1 MFLWKAKGR
10 NCSKCQKSIPVERL
24 VSDVVTCG
32 AIRNQSESLGSDL
45 ASLGMIV
52 KLIQFLIVSLIIWMV
67 PWSEAGLLQTIATPR
82 VSVSHE
88 ARSIQPGE
96 VVELV
101 VSVTQPVASVEATAF
116 EQSILLYPS
125 SGQMVWRGLI
135 GVDLDVE
142 VREHLVSVTVITADE
157 SPVHVRYPL
166 TVIPKQFATRQLT
179 VAPQYVNPTPEA
191 LARIQQETARTTTIF
206 ETQTPQRVWRGSF
219 LAPVPGKAT
228 SSFGRRSVF
237 NGQPRSPHSGAD
249 FRAIEGTP
257 VTAPN
262 KGRVVLRSDLYFS
275 GNCVILDHGLGL
287 YSFFAHLS
295 GFAVA
300 EGDLVDA
307 GDVVGYVGATGRVTG
322 PHLHW
327 TVRLNT
333 ARVDPLSLMEV
344 LFDDSATY

>member
-1 MFLWKAKGR
+1 M
-10 NCSKCQKSIPVERL
+10 
-24 VSDVVTCG
+24 T
-32 AIRNQSESLGSDL
+32 
-45 ASLGMIV
+45 V
-52 KLIQFLIVSLIIWMV
+52 KLIQLLFVSIISGMA
-67 PWSEAGLLQTIATPR
+67 PWSEAGLLQAVSTPR
-82 VSVSHE
+82 VSVSHQ

-101 VSVTQPVASVEATAF
+101 VSATRSVVSVEATAF
-116 EQSILLYPS
+116 DQSILLYPS

-142 VREHLVSVTVITADE
+142 VREHFVSVTVITADDA
-157 SPVHVRYPL
+157 PMHVRYPL
-166 TVIPKQFATRQLT
+166 TVVPKQFATRQLT

-191 LARIQQETARTTTIF
+191 LARIQQEAARTTTIF
-206 ETQTPQRVWRGSF
+206 ETQTPQRFWRGSF

-262 KGRVVLRSDLYFS
+262 RGRVVLQSDLYFS

-295 GFAVA
+295 GFSVA

-307 GDVVGYVGATGRVTG
+307 GDVVGYVGATGSVTG

-344 LFDDSATY
+344 LFDDSTTY

>member
-1 MFLWKAKGR
+1 MLEEHSGR
-10 NCSKCQKSIPVERL
+10 TTCQRC
-24 VSDVVTCG
+24 VTCG
-32 AIRNQSESLGSDL
+32 AIRNQS
-45 ASLGMIV
+45 GMTV
-52 KLIQFLIVSLIIWMV
+52 KLIQLLFVSIISGMA
-67 PWSEAGLLQTIATPR
+67 PWSEAGLSQAVSTPR
-82 VSVSHE
+82 VSVSHQ

-101 VSVTQPVASVEATAF
+101 VSATRSVVSVQATAF
-116 EQSILLYPS
+116 DQSILLYPS
-125 SGQMVWRGLI
+125 FDQMVWRGLI

-142 VREHLVSVTVITADE
+142 VREHFVSVTVITTDDA
-157 SPVHVRYPL
+157 PMHVRYPL
-166 TVIPKQFATRQLT
+166 TVVPKQFATRQLT
-179 VAPQYVNPTPEA
+179 VAPQYVNPAPEA
-191 LARIQQETARTTTIF
+191 LARIQQEAARTTTIF
-206 ETQTPQRVWRGSF
+206 ETQTPQRFWRGSF

-262 KGRVVLRSDLYFS
+262 RGRVVLRSDLYFS

-344 LFDDSATY
+344 LFDDSTTY

>member
-1 MFLWKAKGR
+1 M
-10 NCSKCQKSIPVERL
+10 
-24 VSDVVTCG
+24 T
-32 AIRNQSESLGSDL
+32 
-45 ASLGMIV
+45 V
-52 KLIQFLIVSLIIWMV
+52 KLIQLLFVSIISGMA
-67 PWSEAGLLQTIATPR
+67 PWSEAGLSQAVSTPR
-82 VSVSHE
+82 VSVSHQ

-101 VSVTQPVASVEATAF
+101 VSATRSVVSVQATAF
-116 EQSILLYPS
+116 DQSILLYPS
-125 SGQMVWRGLI
+125 FDQMVWRGLI

-142 VREHLVSVTVITADE
+142 VREHFVSVTVITTDDA
-157 SPVHVRYPL
+157 PMHVRYPL
-166 TVIPKQFATRQLT
+166 TVVPKQFATRQLT

-191 LARIQQETARTTTIF
+191 LARIQQEAARTTTIF
-206 ETQTPQRVWRGSF
+206 ETQTPQRFWRGSF

-262 KGRVVLRSDLYFS
+262 RGRVVLRSDLYFS

-344 LFDDSATY
+344 LFDDSTTY

>member
-1 MFLWKAKGR
+1 M
-10 NCSKCQKSIPVERL
+10 
-24 VSDVVTCG
+24 T
-32 AIRNQSESLGSDL
+32 
-45 ASLGMIV
+45 V
-52 KLIQFLIVSLIIWMV
+52 KLIQLLFVSIISGMA
-67 PWSEAGLLQTIATPR
+67 PWSEAGLSQAVSTPR
-82 VSVSHE
+82 VSVSHQ

-101 VSVTQPVASVEATAF
+101 VSATRSVVSVQATAF
-116 EQSILLYPS
+116 DQLILLYPS
-125 SGQMVWRGLI
+125 FDQMVWRGLI

-142 VREHLVSVTVITADE
+142 VREHFVSVTVITTDDA
-157 SPVHVRYPL
+157 PMHVRYPL
-166 TVIPKQFATRQLT
+166 TVVPKQFATRQLT

-191 LARIQQETARTTTIF
+191 LARIQQEAARTTTIF
-206 ETQTPQRVWRGSF
+206 ETQTPQRFWRGSF

-262 KGRVVLRSDLYFS
+262 RGRVVLRSDLYFS

-344 LFDDSATY
+344 LFDDSTTY

>member
-1 MFLWKAKGR
+1 MLLWTAKRR
-10 NCSKCQKSIPVERL
+10 NCSEYQKSIAVERL

-32 AIRNQSESLGSDL
+32 AIRNQS
-45 ASLGMIV
+45 GMTV
-52 KLIQFLIVSLIIWMV
+52 KLIQLLFVSIIIGMA
-67 PWSEAGLLQTIATPR
+67 PWSEAGLLQTVSTPR
-82 VSVSHE
+82 VSVSHQ

-101 VSVTQPVASVEATAF
+101 VSATRSVVSVEAKAF
-116 EQSILLYPS
+116 DQSILLYPS

-142 VREHLVSVTVITADE
+142 VREHFVSVTVITGDDT
-157 SPVHVRYPL
+157 PMHVRYPL
-166 TVIPKQFATRQLT
+166 TVVPKQFATRQLT
-179 VAPQYVNPTPEA
+179 VAPHYVNPGAEA
-191 LARIQQETARTTTIF
+191 LARIQKEAARTTRIF
-206 ETQTPQRVWRGSF
+206 ETQTSQRFWRGSF

-249 FRAIEGTP
+249 FRAVEGTP

-262 KGRVVLRSDLYFS
+262 RGRVVLRSDLYFS

-295 GFAVA
+295 GFAVE
-300 EGDLVDA
+300 EGDLVDS

>member
-1 MFLWKAKGR
+1 MLEEHSGR
-10 NCSKCQKSIPVERL
+10 TTCQRC
-24 VSDVVTCG
+24 VTCG
-32 AIRNQSESLGSDL
+32 AIRNQS
-45 ASLGMIV
+45 GMTV
-52 KLIQFLIVSLIIWMV
+52 KLIQLLFVSIISGMA
-67 PWSEAGLLQTIATPR
+67 PWSEAGLSQAVSTPR
-82 VSVSHE
+82 VSVSHQ

-101 VSVTQPVASVEATAF
+101 VSATRSVVSVQATAF
-116 EQSILLYPS
+116 DQSILLYPS
-125 SGQMVWRGLI
+125 FDQMVWRGLI

-142 VREHLVSVTVITADE
+142 VREHFVSVTVITTDDA
-157 SPVHVRYPL
+157 PMHVRYPL
-166 TVIPKQFATRQLT
+166 TVVPKQFATRQLT
-179 VAPQYVNPTPEA
+179 VAPQYVNPAPEA
-191 LARIQQETARTTTIF
+191 LARIQQEAARTTTIF
-206 ETQTPQRVWRGSF
+206 ETQTPQRFWRGSF

-237 NGQPRSPHSGAD
+237 NGHPRSPHSGAD

-262 KGRVVLRSDLYFS
+262 RGRVVLRSDLYFS

-344 LFDDSATY
+344 LFDDSTTY